1 MPVYA
6 YKCKCGH
13 TFDELHT
20 SFGAAER
27 AEKAGITCPKCGSSK
42 KTSRNLDPNESMKKG
57 AFRKY
62 GLYTYM

>member
-20 SFGAAER
+20 SFGAAKR
-27 AEKAGITCPKCGSSK
+27 AEKAGVECPKCGSNK
-42 KTSRNLDPNESMKKG
+42 KTERNLDPKESMKKG

-62 GLYTYM
+62 GLYTYQ

>member
-13 TFDELHT
+13 AFDELHT
-20 SFGAAER
+20 SFGAADR
-27 AEKAGITCPKCGSSK
+27 AEKAGITCPKCNFSK
-42 KTSRNLDPNESMKKG
+42 VKRDTNPEQSMKKG

-62 GLYTYM
+62 GIHTYM